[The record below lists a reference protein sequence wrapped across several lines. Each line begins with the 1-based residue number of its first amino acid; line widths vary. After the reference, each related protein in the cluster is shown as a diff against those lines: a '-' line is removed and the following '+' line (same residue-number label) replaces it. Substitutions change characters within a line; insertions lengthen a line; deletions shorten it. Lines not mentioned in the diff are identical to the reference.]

1 MVHKDLAR
9 LNVEIPKDLLKQAK
23 QRALDTD
30 KDLRTVV
37 IDALQAALGKQP
49 KRGGKS

>member
-1 MVHKDLAR
+1 MAEDLTR
-9 LNVEIPKDLLKQAK
+9 ITVDVPKDLWRRAK

-37 IDALQAALGKQP
+37 IEALEAALAKP
-49 KRGGKS
+49 VKKVSK

>member
-1 MVHKDLAR
+1 MR
-9 LNVEIPKDLLKQAK
+9 LTVDVPRELWRRAK

-37 IDALQAALGKQP
+37 IEALEAALGSKA
-49 KRGGKS
+49 KKGGKP

>member
-1 MVHKDLAR
+1 MPEKDLVR
-9 LNVEIPKDLLKQAK
+9 LNVDVSKDLWRRAK

-37 IDALQAALGKQP
+37 IDALEAALAKPP
-49 KRGGKS
+49 KKEPR